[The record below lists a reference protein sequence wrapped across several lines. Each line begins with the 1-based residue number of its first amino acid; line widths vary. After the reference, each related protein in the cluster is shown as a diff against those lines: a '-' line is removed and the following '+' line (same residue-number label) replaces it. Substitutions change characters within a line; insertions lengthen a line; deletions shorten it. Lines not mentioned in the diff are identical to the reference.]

1 MNHNNYITDNSLF
14 SLFLKSI
21 DKKLIFIPLSLIIIG
36 IFTLFS
42 LRADLNLLKHIIY
55 VLISL
60 TAFIVIIFQK
70 KNTLKIILNFSLFVL
85 ISLLIFTHFFGH
97 AENGS
102 QRWIKYFGLS
112 LQPSEVIKGPFIC
125 FISWFYYLSLKN
137 TNYKIIFFPITI
149 SVLVISLIASQPDFA
164 TSIYFFISFSLVSI
178 LYIRKIKFLF
188 LLSLIGIFFMT
199 LVIFLNSYIRDRI
212 SGFFFNTSI
221 QVQSSLEAINKGGLI
236 GVGLGEGQLKYSI
249 PENQNDFIFSIIIEE
264 VGILFGIIIV
274 FLYPM
279 YLYFVKKASDS
290 LDNLFLKN
298 TVFVLAFMTCFQA
311 FVNISTSIDLFVPTG
326 MPLPFVSSGGSSL
339 LSYAIIFA
347 TVSNFTK
354 DEKSSFN

>member
-1 MNHNNYITDNSLF
+1 MNRNNYIKDNSLF

-60 TAFIVIIFQK
+60 TAFIVIIFLK

-137 TNYKIIFFPITI
+137 INYKII
-149 SVLVISLIASQPDFA
+149 
-164 TSIYFFISFSLVSI
+164 
-178 LYIRKIKFLF
+178 
-188 LLSLIGIFFMT
+188 
-199 LVIFLNSYIRDRI
+199 
-212 SGFFFNTSI
+212 
-221 QVQSSLEAINKGGLI
+221 
-236 GVGLGEGQLKYSI
+236 
-249 PENQNDFIFSIIIEE
+249 SIII
-264 VGILFGIIIV
+264 I
-274 FLYPM
+274 
-279 YLYFVKKASDS
+279 
-290 LDNLFLKN
+290 
-298 TVFVLAFMTCFQA
+298 
-311 FVNISTSIDLFVPTG
+311 
-326 MPLPFVSSGGSSL
+326 
-339 LSYAIIFA
+339 
-347 TVSNFTK
+347 
-354 DEKSSFN
+354 

>member
-1 MNHNNYITDNSLF
+1 MNRNNYITDNSLF

-55 VLISL
+55 VSISL
-60 TAFIVIIFQK
+60 TAFIVIIFLK
-70 KNTLKIILNFSLFVL
+70 KNDLKIILNFSLFAL

-137 TNYKIIFFPITI
+137 TNYKIIFFPFTI

-212 SGFFFNTSI
+212 FGFFF
-221 QVQSSLEAINKGGLI
+221 
-236 GVGLGEGQLKYSI
+236 
-249 PENQNDFIFSIIIEE
+249 
-264 VGILFGIIIV
+264 
-274 FLYPM
+274 
-279 YLYFVKKASDS
+279 
-290 LDNLFLKN
+290 
-298 TVFVLAFMTCFQA
+298 
-311 FVNISTSIDLFVPTG
+311 
-326 MPLPFVSSGGSSL
+326 
-339 LSYAIIFA
+339 
-347 TVSNFTK
+347 
-354 DEKSSFN
+354 